1 MGAIN
6 LLDWKTTKDIVT
18 PAAGDLVMFDLR
30 DETPDLNAYQ
40 GHTVIVLE
48 DVDDNKVLTAQGHL
62 SGSPSIEEYGLGDKM
77 YGAMPQYK
85 RFRYDKI
92 LK

>member
-1 MGAIN
+1 MESLI
-6 LLDWKTTKDIVT
+6 L
-18 PAAGDLVMFDLR
+18 
-30 DETPDLNAYQ
+30 
-40 GHTVIVLE
+40 VLE

-77 YGAMPQYK
+77 YGAIPQYK